1 MITGPI
7 PGSCVNEDWGPWGFE
22 ELIPDGRGL
31 AFVGLVIVDG
41 LGDIGV
47 EERRGA
53 DRIAAWSGLDLQGIV
68 TPAGFNVTLALL
80 GVGELGVPDR
90 GVYLRW
96 SDCGVLGPLERGV
109 WGSRK
114 VASALL

>member
-7 PGSCVNEDWGPWGFE
+7 PGTCVNEGWGFE
-22 ELIPDGRGL
+22 ELIPEGRGL
-31 AFVGLVIVDG
+31 AFVGLVMEDG
-41 LGDIGV
+41 LVGDIGV
-47 EERRGA
+47 EERKGA

-68 TPAGFNVTLALL
+68 TPAGFDVNLMLLA
-80 GVGELGVPDR
+80 VGELGVP

>member
-7 PGSCVNEDWGPWGFE
+7 PGSCVDEGWGFE

-31 AFVGLVIVDG
+31 TFVGLVIADG

-53 DRIAAWSGLDLQGIV
+53 DRLADWSGLDLQGRV
-68 TPAGFNVTLALL
+68 TPAGFNVTLVLL
-80 GVGELGVPDR
+80 GVGELGVPVR

>member
-7 PGSCVNEDWGPWGFE
+7 PGSCCVDEDWGFE
-22 ELIPDGRGL
+22 ELIPDSRGL
-31 AFVGLVIVDG
+31 AFVGLDG
-41 LGDIGV
+41 LGV
-47 EERRGA
+47 EEKRGA

-68 TPAGFNVTLALL
+68 TPAGFNVLL
-80 GVGELGVPDR
+80 GVGEL

>member
-7 PGSCVNEDWGPWGFE
+7 PGSCVNEGWGFE

-31 AFVGLVIVDG
+31 TFVGLVVADG
-41 LGDIGV
+41 LGV
-47 EERRGA
+47 KERRGA
-53 DRIAAWSGLDLQGIV
+53 DRVAVWSGLDLQGRL
-68 TPAGFNVTLALL
+68 TPVGFNVALALL
-80 GVGELGVPDR
+80 GVGELGVPGR

-109 WGSRK
+109 
-114 VASALL
+114 

>member
-7 PGSCVNEDWGPWGFE
+7 PGSCVNEGWGFE
-22 ELIPDGRGL
+22 ELIPDGCREL
-31 AFVGLVIVDG
+31 TFVGLVIADG
-41 LGDIGV
+41 LDDIGV
-47 EERRGA
+47 DERRGA
-53 DRIAAWSGLDLQGIV
+53 DRIAAWSGLVLQGIV
-68 TPAGFNVTLALL
+68 TFVGFNIALVLL
-80 GVGELGVPDR
+80 GVGELGVPVR
-90 GVYLRW
+90 GTNLRW

>member
-1 MITGPI
+1 VITGPI
-7 PGSCVNEDWGPWGFE
+7 PGSCCVDEGCGFE
-22 ELIPDGRGL
+22 ELIPDSRGL
-31 AFVGLVIVDG
+31 AFVGLDG
-41 LGDIGV
+41 LGDIWV

-53 DRIAAWSGLDLQGIV
+53 DRKAAWSGLDLQGIV
-68 TPAGFNVTLALL
+68 TPAGFDVTLVLL
-80 GVGELGVPDR
+80 GVGELGVPDT

-109 WGSRK
+109 WGSKK

>member
-7 PGSCVNEDWGPWGFE
+7 PGSCVDEGWGFD

-31 AFVGLVIVDG
+31 AFVAPLVIVDG
-41 LGDIGV
+41 LGVVGV

-53 DRIAAWSGLDLQGIV
+53 DRIATWSVLGLQGMVI
-68 TPAGFNVTLALL
+68 PAGFDATLVLL
-80 GVGELGVPDR
+80 GVGELEVPDN

-96 SDCGVLGPLERGV
+96 SDCGVLGQLERCV
-109 WGSRK
+109 CGSME
-114 VASALL
+114 APAALL

>member
-7 PGSCVNEDWGPWGFE
+7 PGSCVNEGWGFE

-31 AFVGLVIVDG
+31 TFVGLVIADG

-47 EERRGA
+47 DERRGA

-68 TPAGFNVTLALL
+68 TPAGFSVTFVLL
-80 GVGELGVPDR
+80 GVGELGVLDR
-90 GVYLRW
+90 GVDLRW
-96 SDCGVLGPLERGV
+96 SDCGVLGPLERDV

>member
-1 MITGPI
+1 VITGPI
-7 PGSCVNEDWGPWGFE
+7 PGSCVEEGWGFE
-22 ELIPDGRGL
+22 ELIPDGRGV
-31 AFVGLVIVDG
+31 AFVGLVIADG

-47 EERRGA
+47 EETRGA

-68 TPAGFNVTLALL
+68 TPAGFNVTLVLL
-80 GVGELGVPDR
+80 DVGELGVPDR

-96 SDCGVLGPLERGV
+96 SDCGVLGPVERGV
-109 WGSRK
+109 WESRK

>member
-7 PGSCVNEDWGPWGFE
+7 PGSCCDDEGWGFE

-31 AFVGLVIVDG
+31 AFVGLVVADG
-41 LGDIGV
+41 LGDIGF

-53 DRIAAWSGLDLQGIV
+53 DRTVAWSGLDLQGIV
-68 TPAGFNVTLALL
+68 TPAGFNATLVLL
-80 GVGELGVPDR
+80 GVGVLGVPDR

>member
-7 PGSCVNEDWGPWGFE
+7 PGSCVNEGWGFE

-31 AFVGLVIVDG
+31 TFVGLVIADGG

-68 TPAGFNVTLALL
+68 TPAGFNVTFALL

-90 GVYLRW
+90 GMYLRW

-109 WGSRK
+109 WGSRI

>member
-7 PGSCVNEDWGPWGFE
+7 PGSCVNEGWGFE

-31 AFVGLVIVDG
+31 AFVGLVIADDG

-53 DRIAAWSGLDLQGIV
+53 DRIAAWSGLDLQGI
-68 TPAGFNVTLALL
+68 T
-80 GVGELGVPDR
+80 
-90 GVYLRW
+90 
-96 SDCGVLGPLERGV
+96 
-109 WGSRK
+109 
-114 VASALL
+114 

>member
-1 MITGPI
+1 MI
-7 PGSCVNEDWGPWGFE
+7 E
-22 ELIPDGRGL
+22 
-31 AFVGLVIVDG
+31 DG
-41 LGDIGV
+41 LGNIGV
-47 EERRGA
+47 EERGGA
-53 DRIAAWSGLDLQGIV
+53 DRIAAWSGLDLHGRV
-68 TPAGFNVTLALL
+68 TPAGFNVTLVLL
-80 GVGELGVPDR
+80 DVGELGVPGS

>member
-1 MITGPI
+1 MI
-7 PGSCVNEDWGPWGFE
+7 
-22 ELIPDGRGL
+22 
-31 AFVGLVIVDG
+31 ADG

-53 DRIAAWSGLDLQGIV
+53 DRIAAWSGLVLQGIV
-68 TPAGFNVTLALL
+68 TFAGFKVALLLL
-80 GVGELGVPDR
+80 GVGELGVAVR
-90 GVYLRW
+90 GVNLRW

>member
-7 PGSCVNEDWGPWGFE
+7 PGSCVNEDWGFE

-31 AFVGLVIVDG
+31 AFVGLVIADG

-68 TPAGFNVTLALL
+68 VTPAGFDATLVLL
-80 GVGELGVPDR
+80 DVGELGVPDR

-109 WGSRK
+109 CGSRK

>member
-1 MITGPI
+1 VITGPI
-7 PGSCVNEDWGPWGFE
+7 PGSCVNEGWGFE

-31 AFVGLVIVDG
+31 AFVGLVIADG
-41 LGDIGV
+41 LRGDIGV

-53 DRIAAWSGLDLQGIV
+53 DRVAAWSGLDLQGIV
-68 TPAGFNVTLALL
+68 TPDGFNVTLVLL
-80 GVGELGVPDR
+80 GVGELGVPVR

-109 WGSRK
+109 GGSRK

>member
-7 PGSCVNEDWGPWGFE
+7 PGSCVNEGWGFE

-31 AFVGLVIVDG
+31 AFVGLVIADG

-47 EERRGA
+47 EGRRGA
-53 DRIAAWSGLDLQGIV
+53 DRIAAWSGLDLQGIA
-68 TPAGFNVTLALL
+68 TPAGFNVTLVLL

-90 GVYLRW
+90 GVNLRW
-96 SDCGVLGPLERGV
+96 SNCGVLEPLERGV
-109 WGSRK
+109 WGSMK